1 MSPDPSL
8 FCAPWEVKNI
18 HRKTYR
24 TNMIA
29 EVALKGKI
37 RMESLDYIETLYYIG
52 IRACVRACVCLLQ
65 SA

>member
-18 HRKTYR
+18 HRKTYI

-29 EVALKGKI
+29 EVALKGRI
-37 RMESLDYIETLYYIG
+37 RMEPSEYIEHNTT
-52 IRACVRACVCLLQ
+52 
-65 SA
+65 

>member
-18 HRKTYR
+18 HRTTYI

-29 EVALKGKI
+29 KVALKGRI
-37 RMESLDYIETLYYIG
+37 RFCLFDLILNVYNSLLSGRERFYK
-52 IRACVRACVCLLQ
+52 
-65 SA
+65 